1 MNPVW
6 KVYKSKVLK
15 SINPQYEEGTSEE
28 VRTLRRSQQN
38 VSARRTRWCTRPV
51 HLRAQPDAAA
61 WTSIVSLTLS
71 PQVPEVQ
78 NDVGPV
84 QEDEGP
90 NAVSQL
96 AKKVQGAGTKSWNRL
111 SSLFNKEDEHQL
123 LEDTESPP
131 VADHPLA
138 MRPEE
143 PPRPAKRTAF
153 WDSFAVNWAAKKQA
167 EAAAAAAAAASE
179 AAEGQGGAGGAEA
192 GGEESQ
198 GGQVAQE
205 EESEGGGR
213 SSNNSFSKYVS
224 LGGGSEDASFKWN
237 FVTSK
242 LAEMKTKS
250 N

>member
-15 SINPQYEEGTSEE
+15 TINPEYEEGPPEE
-28 VRTLRRSQQN
+28 VT
-38 VSARRTRWCTRPV
+38 
-51 HLRAQPDAAA
+51 
-61 WTSIVSLTLS
+61 
-71 PQVPEVQ
+71 EVQ
-78 NDVGPV
+78 NDVSPM

-96 AKKVQGAGTKSWNRL
+96 AKKMQGAGTKSWNRL
-111 SSLFNKEDEHQL
+111 SSLFTKEDEHQL

-138 MRPEE
+138 MKPEE

-153 WDSFAVNWAAKKQA
+153 WDSFAANWAAKKQA
-167 EAAAAAAAAASE
+167 EAAAAAAAASE
-179 AAEGQGGAGGAEA
+179 AAEGQGEEGVTQA

-198 GGQVAQE
+198 GGQIPQD
-205 EESEGGGR
+205 EESEGGGGGGGGR

-242 LAEMKTKS
+242 LAELKTKS